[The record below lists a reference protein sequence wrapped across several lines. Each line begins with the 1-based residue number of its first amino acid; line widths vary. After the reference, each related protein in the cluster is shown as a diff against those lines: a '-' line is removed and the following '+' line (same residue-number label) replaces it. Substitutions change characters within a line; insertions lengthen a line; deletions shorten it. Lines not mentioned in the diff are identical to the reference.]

1 MSTSIPV
8 VAVCHT
14 PEHSKWYVAQA
25 QDVAIKAMMD
35 PQGKVY
41 KADLAKLLKKD
52 VDGEEPGPSNP
63 GGEEGCLDFTCQSG
77 VINIAL
83 GVWYVLIESDS

>member
-1 MSTSIPV
+1 
-8 VAVCHT
+8 
-14 PEHSKWYVAQA
+14 
-25 QDVAIKAMMD
+25 MD
-35 PQGKVY
+35 PQKNLQGWM
-41 KADLAKLLKKD
+41 LKKD

>member
-25 QDVAIKAMMD
+25 QDVAIKAMVD

-41 KADLAKLLKKD
+41 KAELAKLLKKD

-63 GGEEGCLDFTCQSG
+63 GGEEGCLDFR
-77 VINIAL
+77 AEL
-83 GVWYVLIESDS
+83 